1 MDNIPIKSAMCKQIL
16 LVNFLPI
23 KKPIN
28 TPVKFPNGM
37 TPLTI
42 LNTLV
47 FSDASVIFL

>member
-1 MDNIPIKSAMCKQIL
+1 MCKQIL

-47 FSDASVIFL
+47 LSDASVIFLSIEINNTVF